1 MTSRANIRFEGLIG
15 LNTAYFDWSVE
26 ARPDAGTCVAWLGA
40 LFWRGLFAGGHESA
54 GECPGDQGDN
64 RDCCGNH
71 KEIVGT
77 PSSKFPIRVESHAT
91 HYRS

>member
-26 ARPDAGTCVAWLGA
+26 ARPDRWGFGA
-40 LFWRGLFAGGHESA
+40 LFRGGLFDGLFIDGHESA
-54 GECPGDQGDN
+54 GKCPGDQGD
-64 RDCCGNH
+64 DCNCCRNH
-71 KEIVGT
+71 KYIVGA
-77 PSSKFPIRVESHAT
+77 PSPKFPIRVESHTT